1 MTDVVIVDVVRS
13 PVGIRTT
20 RRFTDICRVMP
31 DELLAYCLKAL
42 VERNGIDPMI
52 IEDVIAGTSDRP
64 HNSGRFGSLGA
75 GFPAE
80 VAGCQINRQC
90 AGANTALHFA
100 AMEIMTGY
108 AEVTVACGVE
118 SMSRDWQV
126 MRQAVPPPAQ
136 ATTGAPVP
144 PDYTSELMMSAFA
157 KYGGFANMGQSAEAI
172 ARKWD
177 ISREEMDDFGFWSQQ
192 KAIKAA
198 QDGKFKNEIVPI
210 TVKMPDGTTKV
221 VDLDETI
228 RFDIDRDKMRNLPPA
243 FIPPPFMDIT
253 EGRVTAANSSPVCD
267 GASAAL
273 LMSKEKAKELG
284 LKARAYM
291 KPNRA
296 CVLGCDPGAYQ
307 LTGPIPATQKVL
319 KRSGMK
325 LSDMGWFEVNEAFC
339 SVVVAWSKEMGI
351 PWNDPR
357 INPHGGATA
366 LGHPLGETGVKL
378 LATAINGMEER
389 DIKFGL
395 LTMCVG
401 GGQGIATIIER
412 P

>member
-1 MTDVVIVDVVRS
+1 MADVVIVDAVRS

-20 RRFTDICRVMP
+20 RRYTDICRVMP
-31 DELLAYCLKAL
+31 DDLLAYCLKAL
-42 VERNGIDPMI
+42 VERTGIDPLI

-64 HNSGRFGSLGA
+64 HNSGRFGGLAA
-75 GFPAE
+75 GLPPE
-80 VAGCQINRQC
+80 VAGCQVNRQC
-90 AGANTALHFA
+90 AGSHTALHFA

-108 AEVTVACGVE
+108 AEATIACGVE

-126 MRQAVPPPAQ
+126 MRQVDPPPTQ

-144 PDYTSELMMSAFA
+144 PDYGSEMMMAAFA
-157 KYGGFANMGQSAEAI
+157 KYGGFVNMGQSAEAI

-177 ISREEMDDFGFWSQQ
+177 ISRELMDDFAFWSQQ

-198 QDGKFKNEIVPI
+198 QAGKFKNEIVPI

-228 RFDIDRDKMRNLPPA
+228 RFDIEREKMRGLPPA

-273 LMSKEKAKELG
+273 LMSKEKAKKLG

-291 KPNRA
+291 KPNWA
-296 CVLGCDPGAYQ
+296 CVLGCDPGPYQ

-319 KRSGMK
+319 KRAGMK
-325 LSDMGWFEVNEAFC
+325 MSDIGWFEVNEAFC
-339 SVVVAWSKEMGI
+339 SVVIAWAKEMGI

-357 INPHGGATA
+357 IAPHGGATA
-366 LGHPLGETGVKL
+366 LGHPLGESGVKL
-378 LATAINGMEER
+378 LATAINGME
-389 DIKFGL
+389 DKDVKFGL
-395 LTMCVG
+395 ITMCVG

-412 P
+412 A